1 MGVIRPPVVKF
12 MPHCKKLIRTLKSA
26 LPSSATMKRAW
37 KWLLLVKEGERR
49 RTEGKGT
56 AQNELNIRPKLTRL
70 ARLSRSLAHFEF
82 VLLRGLRE
90 WCNLFSAN
98 AALISHPLPQQLAT
112 WHMWRQPWLLPQE
125 GSKGCKKSLPI
136 RRMAE
141 CWRLNTSTLKS
152 SALQKCK

>member
-1 MGVIRPPVVKF
+1 
-12 MPHCKKLIRTLKSA
+12 
-26 LPSSATMKRAW
+26 
-37 KWLLLVKEGERR
+37 VKEGERR

-112 WHMWRQPWLLPQE
+112 WHV
-125 GSKGCKKSLPI
+125 
-136 RRMAE
+136 
-141 CWRLNTSTLKS
+141 T
-152 SALQKCK
+152 SALAIASRGIKGLQKITAN